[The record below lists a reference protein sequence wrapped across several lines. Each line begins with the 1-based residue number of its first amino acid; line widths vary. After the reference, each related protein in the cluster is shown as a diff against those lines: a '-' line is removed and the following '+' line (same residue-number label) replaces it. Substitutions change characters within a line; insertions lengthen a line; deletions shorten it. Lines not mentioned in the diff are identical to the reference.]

1 LAPVRFPVPVGPNH
15 KGFPMRSLLTFG
27 KTLVSCLLA
36 ASLTAAVSHGETIT
50 WIDPPET
57 RSIGVAEASG
67 AKSLDVDHATVTRG
81 SLAALS
87 DPAPTPIA
95 QPVVKAPVKIELPL
109 AVKTAITAKEAA
121 SKKAEFG
128 ATLPWMAINSR
139 PAKSGID
146 PYPSWGGA
154 ALVVDDV
161 TTLPTE
167 DSNSEAYSAGYQS
180 AVLGLSRKGFAMAG
194 SRFLAP

>member
-1 LAPVRFPVPVGPNH
+1 MVPVRFPVPVGPNH

-87 DPAPTPIA
+87 DPASTPIA
-95 QPVVKAPVKIELPL
+95 QPVVAAPVKIELPL
-109 AVKTAITAKEAA
+109 AVKTAITATETA

-128 ATLPWMAINSR
+128 TPLPWMAINAR

-154 ALVVDDV
+154 ALVIDDV
-161 TTLPTE
+161 TTLPAG
-167 DSNSEAYSAGYQS
+167 DSNSDAYSAGYQ
-180 AVLGLSRKGFAMAG
+180 AAALGLSRKGFAMVG
-194 SRFLAP
+194 SRFLTP

>member
-1 LAPVRFPVPVGPNH
+1 MAPVRLPVPVGPNH

-36 ASLTAAVSHGETIT
+36 ASLTAAVSQGETIT

-57 RSIGVAEASG
+57 RSIGVAEASW

-95 QPVVKAPVKIELPL
+95 QPVVAAPVSIELPL

-121 SKKAEFG
+121 SEKTEFG

-167 DSNSEAYSAGYQS
+167 DSDLDTYTGGYQ
-180 AVLGLSRKGFAMAG
+180 AVSLGLSRKGFAMAG
-194 SRFLAP
+194 SRFLTP

>member
-1 LAPVRFPVPVGPNH
+1 
-15 KGFPMRSLLTFG
+15 MRTLLTFG

-36 ASLTAAVSHGETIT
+36 ASLTAALSQGETIT

-81 SLAALS
+81 SLAVLS

-95 QPVVKAPVKIELPL
+95 QPVAAAPAKIELPL
-109 AVKTAITAKEAA
+109 AVKTALAASETA

-128 ATLPWMAINSR
+128 APLPWMAVNSR
-139 PAKSGID
+139 PAKRGID

-167 DSNSEAYSAGYQS
+167 DSTSEAYSGGYQ
-180 AVLGLSRKGFAMAG
+180 AAALGLSRKGFAMVG
-194 SRFLAP
+194 SRFLTP